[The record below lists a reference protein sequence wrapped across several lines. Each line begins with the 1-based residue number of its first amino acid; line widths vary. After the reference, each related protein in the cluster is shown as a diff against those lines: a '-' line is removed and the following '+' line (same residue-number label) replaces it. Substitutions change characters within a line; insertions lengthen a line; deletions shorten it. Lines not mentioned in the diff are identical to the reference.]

1 MLKTRDLFIVQKI
14 YKKMEL
20 KEEMKKMTVDV
31 TDKTEEERNKI
42 SSDKSI
48 EFVNLIIENI
58 DKAEQEV
65 YQLLANYSDKTVD
78 EIENQDLFDT
88 LDEIKELITDERLI
102 NFFKSPTQSKK

>member
-48 EFVNLIIENI
+48 E
-58 DKAEQEV
+58 
-65 YQLLANYSDKTVD
+65 Y
-78 EIENQDLFDT
+78 
-88 LDEIKELITDERLI
+88 
-102 NFFKSPTQSKK
+102 